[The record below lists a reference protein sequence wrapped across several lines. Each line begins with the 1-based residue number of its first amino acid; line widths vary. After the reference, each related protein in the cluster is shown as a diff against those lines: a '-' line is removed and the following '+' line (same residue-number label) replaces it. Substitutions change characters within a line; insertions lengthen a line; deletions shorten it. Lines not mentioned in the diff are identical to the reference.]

1 MVVLTESMT
10 SIRHDARFES
20 TGPWRRLSFTAMGTT
35 CGLQF
40 HCEHEA
46 RARDFKREALGW
58 LAAFEARYS
67 RFRTDSFVSLVNE
80 RAGGDAVPLEERDM
94 ELLALCDWYHWLTQ
108 GVFDPTTLPLQ
119 RLWDQHR
126 PRLALPSDFEV
137 RSAKESVG
145 WQAVERTENSIRL
158 PRKGMAI
165 DFGGIG
171 KEYAVD
177 RVSAIARDFAI
188 GSILVDFGQDVR
200 VTGTPPEGGKWRIGL
215 EHPEDTGLCWGGVA
229 VTDRA
234 VCTSGNYRR
243 FVEIDGRRY
252 GHIVDPR
259 TGWPVSHD
267 TLSAT
272 VIAPA
277 CTEAGILS
285 TASYILG
292 GDEGLRFIES
302 APQASG
308 ALWIRGNATVTRGFL
323 DHVYTD

>member
-1 MVVLTESMT
+1 
-10 SIRHDARFES
+10 
-20 TGPWRRLSFTAMGTT
+20 MGTP

-40 HCEHEA
+40 LCEHEA
-46 RARDFKREALGW
+46 RARDFKREALAW

-67 RFRTDSFVSLVNE
+67 RFRPDSLVSLLNDN
-80 RAGGDAVPLEERDM
+80 AGGEAVALEERDL
-94 ELLALCDWYHWLTQ
+94 ELLALCDWYHWLTR
-108 GVFDPTTLPLQ
+108 GTFDPTTLPLQ
-119 RLWDQHR
+119 RLWDHHR
-126 PRLALPSDFEV
+126 PQQRLPSDAEV
-137 RSAKESVG
+137 QAARALVDWRS
-145 WQAVERTENSIRL
+145 VERTETSLRL
-158 PRKGMAI
+158 PRPGMAL

-177 RVSAIARDFAI
+177 RVSAIAREFAI
-188 GSILVDFGQDVR
+188 TSVLVDFGQDVR
-200 VTGTPPEGGKWRIGL
+200 VAGSPPEGGKWRIGL
-215 EHPEDTGLCWGGVA
+215 EHPDDTGRCWGGVA

-285 TASYILG
+285 TASFILG
-292 GDEGLRFIES
+292 GEEGLRLVEA

-308 ALWIRGNATVTRGFL
+308 ALWIKGSATVTRGFL